1 MSVFAE
7 LNLELDEFSA
17 YDTFDLDVWNKI
29 TCMSHL
35 QKLRLSADWFFCFK
49 PQMNKVTKLVQIPQ
63 QLHNTFQMLH
73 AL

>member
-1 MSVFAE
+1 MSHGVRVKMSVFAE

-35 QKLRLSADWFFCFK
+35 QKLRLSADWFFCFT
-49 PQMNKVTKLVQIPQ
+49 PQMNKVTKFGNWSNV
-63 QLHNTFQMLH
+63 
-73 AL
+73 